1 MTMASAPGIS
11 TPTVPL
17 VLDEPMLTKDKIY
30 YKVSN
35 LMNSE
40 QRAMTLHHTVSD
52 SGLHSF
58 RIIGTLTFNPFK
70 CDFILD
76 LTHNF
81 RRLNVDIDLQTIL
94 RRLRETFYT
103 FCSLAY
109 YYPLPFESHISHS
122 FYYML
127 SFLLYN
133 KPIAIPDTQPS
144 QRDDRKTANTNRSPV
159 TNTSQ

>member
-1 MTMASAPGIS
+1 MASAPGIS

-17 VLDEPMLTKDKIY
+17 VLDEPMLTKDEIY
-30 YKVSN
+30 YKVSS
-35 LMNSE
+35 LMNAE

-58 RIIGTLTFNPFK
+58 RIIGTLTFNPFQ

-94 RRLRETFYT
+94 LRLRETFYT

-109 YYPLPFESHISHS
+109 YYPLPFESHLSHS

-127 SFLLYN
+127 SFLLYK
-133 KPIAIPDTQPS
+133 KPIPIQDTQPS
-144 QRDDRKTANTNRSPV
+144 QRNDRKTTNTNRSPV
-159 TNTSQ
+159 ANTSQ

>member
-11 TPTVPL
+11 TPTIPL
-17 VLDEPMLTKDKIY
+17 VLDEQILTKEEIY
-30 YKVSN
+30 YKVSS
-35 LMNSE
+35 LMNAE
-40 QRAMTLHHTVSD
+40 QRAMTLHHTISD

-58 RIIGTLTFNPFK
+58 RIIGTLTFNPFQ

-81 RRLNVDIDLQTIL
+81 HRFTVDIDLQTIL
-94 RRLRETFYT
+94 LRLRETFYT

-109 YYPLPFESHISHS
+109 YHPLPFESHLSHS

-127 SFLLYN
+127 SFYCIRN
-133 KPIAIPDTQPS
+133 QYPYWIPNHLKEMTERRQTQI
-144 QRDDRKTANTNRSPV
+144 DHL
-159 TNTSQ
+159 